1 MTERGFGGM
10 IKALMVSHHMKK
22 QKQQHKKKLTTWQRA
37 SSVSVLAVATI
48 LSAALVVVPNVR
60 ADQFDEQIAQLQ
72 QQNAGAQSSLD
83 VLQSQATSFQDA
95 ISKLQAQISD
105 LQGKINTN
113 VSQQTALQQQI
124 TENQAKL
131 DEQKAVLGS
140 DIKAMYVDGQ
150 PTTLEM
156 LASSGNLSDFVDKE
170 QYRTNVQNKIQD
182 TLKKINS
189 LQGELKKQKL
199 AIDQLL
205 QDLNSQQSQ
214 LSEAQGLQN
223 SLLSKNKSEQN
234 EFNTQIA
241 NNQSKIGDLR
251 RQQAILNSRYNIGSF
266 KDSPDHGGYP
276 DAWNSA
282 AQDSFIDPWGMYNRE
297 CVSFTAFKVHQA
309 YMAGKT
315 NRDMPYWGGIGNA
328 NQWDDN
334 ARASGIPVDSNPTA
348 GSVAIS
354 NAGYYGHAMWVQAV
368 SDDKSQIYVQQY
380 NAQLNGTY
388 SEGWRYTTGLV
399 FLHF

>member
-1 MTERGFGGM
+1 LTKRGLGGM
-10 IKALMVSHHMKK
+10 IKALMVTHHMKK

-37 SSVSVLAVATI
+37 TSVSVFAVATI

-60 ADQFDEQIAQLQ
+60 ADQFDDQIAQLQ
-72 QQNAGAQSSLD
+72 QQNAGVQSSLQA
-83 VLQSQATSFQDA
+83 LQSEASSYQDA
-95 ISKLQAQISD
+95 INKLQAQISD

-113 VSQQTALQQQI
+113 LSQQAALQQQI
-124 TENQAKL
+124 TENQTKL

-182 TLKKINS
+182 TLKKINT
-189 LQGELKKQKL
+189 LQSELKKQKL
-199 AIDQLL
+199 AVDQLL
-205 QDLNSQQSQ
+205 QDLQKQQSQ
-214 LSEAQGLQN
+214 LADAQGLQN
-223 SLLSKNKSEQN
+223 QLLSKNKSEQN
-234 EFNTQIA
+234 DFNNQIA
-241 NNQSKIGDLR
+241 ANQSKIGDLR
-251 RQQAILNSRYNIGSF
+251 KQQAILNSRYNIGTF

-282 AQDSFIDPWGMYNRE
+282 PQDSFIDPWGMYNRE
-297 CVSFTAFKVHQA
+297 CVSFTAYKVHQA
-309 YMAGKT
+309 YMAGRT
-315 NRDMPYWGGIGNA
+315 NRDMPYWGGVGNA

-334 ARASGIPVDSNPTA
+334 ARAAGIPVDSNPTP

-354 NAGYYGHAMWVQAV
+354 NAGFYGHAMWVQAV

-399 FLHF
+399 FIHF